1 MGEGRSGDGW
11 RARDDRRGPGHRQ
24 DRSSGQHRA
33 GDRDRARGSSAA
45 GEVRRRRPPVGRE
58 EGRPRQEDRPQDPPL
73 AESVTPD
80 QLDRSARSRLRTLS
94 KDNADRV
101 ARHLVTAGLLL
112 DEDPEGA
119 YQHAHAALRRAG
131 RVDVVREA
139 VALAAYA
146 TGRYAEALRE
156 VRTVRR
162 LSGVDG
168 LRAIEADCERG
179 LGRPERA
186 LSLASAPPSPAMSAE
201 DRVEL
206 AIVASGARLDLD
218 QPEAALLLLE
228 QPEVASAA
236 GPLRERVSEARAMV
250 LRALGRGVEADELE
264 GSLPAREEPDG
275 DVAFGEVEL
284 SAAEIEAL
292 VSGQSSSHGQD
303 ESTSGGKDSNA

>member
-11 RARDDRRGPGHRQ
+11 RARDDRRGSGERPG
-24 DRSSGQHRA
+24 RSSGQHRSR
-33 GDRDRARGSSAA
+33 DRDGARGSSA
-45 GEVRRRRPPVGRE
+45 GSDLRRRRPPVGRE
-58 EGRPRQEDRPQDPPL
+58 EERPRQEDRPQDPPL

-112 DEDPEGA
+112 DEDPERA

-186 LSLASAPPSPAMSAE
+186 LNLASAPPSPAMSAE

-206 AIVASGARLDLD
+206 AIVASGARLDLG

-228 QPEVASAA
+228 QAEAASAT
-236 GPLRERVSEARAMV
+236 GPLGERVSEARVVV
-250 LRALGRGVEADELE
+250 LRALGRVAEADELE
-264 GSLPAREEPDG
+264 GLLPVREESDG

-292 VSGQSSSHGQD
+292 AASSSASRDED
-303 ESTSGGKDSNA
+303 ESTASEKDANS